1 METKKKR
8 KKISSLAKIA
18 IGFLVG
24 IILGL
29 IFKDKVLVIKPV
41 GDLFMRLLKMLIM
54 PLVFSAIVS
63 GIVSIPDIKK
73 LFTMGIKAFLLFVGT
88 TAAAIGTGIVFT
100 NIFKPGVGA
109 NITLPVAEVEAA
121 ESLSLSDTILNMVPT
136 NVFDALTNE
145 KMLQV
150 IVFAFFF
157 GICIVLIGDAGKS
170 IGDFFDKVAKVMY
183 KMTDVVIGFAPFGV
197 ASIIATIIG
206 EHGLS
211 ALLPLMKFIV
221 VLHIAILFFI
231 VVIQGALIFVG
242 CKMNVFKFLKQI
254 MEAVTLCFAT
264 DSSAAALPVAIKELQ
279 ENLGVSEGVAS
290 FIMSVGTNLNKN
302 GSALYQGMV
311 AVFIAQVI
319 GNPLTL
325 TQQIVVLFTAL
336 LASIGTAGIPSA
348 SIVMLS
354 MTLSSVGLPLEAIAL
369 MTGIDRIIGGA
380 RTTPN
385 VIGNAAITCIIAR
398 QEGEDVRV
406 QKVKG
411 DIK

>member
-1 METKKKR
+1 MTIKKK
-8 KKISSLAKIA
+8 KMSNLSKIG
-18 IGFLVG
+18 IGFLIG
-24 IILGL
+24 IVLGL
-29 IFKDKVLVIKPV
+29 IFKDKILLIKPI
-41 GDLFMRLLKMLIM
+41 GDLFMRLLKMLVM

-63 GIVSIPDIKK
+63 GLVSIPDIKK
-73 LFTMGIKAFLLFVGT
+73 LFTIGIKAFLLFVIT
-88 TAAAIGTGIVFT
+88 TAAAIATGIIFT

-109 NITLPVAEVEAA
+109 KITLPTAEIEAVEK
-121 ESLSLSDTILNMVPT
+121 LSLSDTILNMVPT

-157 GICIVLIGDAGKS
+157 GICIVLIGDIGKPV
-170 IGDFFDKVAKVMY
+170 GDFFDRLAKVMY
-183 KMTDVVIGFAPFGV
+183 KMTDIVIGFAPFGV
-197 ASIIATIIG
+197 AAIIASIIG

-211 ALLPLMKFIV
+211 ALLPLMKFIII
-221 VLHIAILFFI
+221 LHIAIVFFI
-231 VVIQGALIFVG
+231 LVIQGTLIFFG
-242 CKMNVFKFLKQI
+242 CRINIFKFLKQI
-254 MEAVTLCFAT
+254 FEAVALCFAT

-279 ENLGVSEGVAS
+279 ENLGVSEGMAS

-319 GNPLTL
+319 GTPLTI
-325 TQQIVVLFTAL
+325 TQQITVLFTAL

-369 MTGIDRIIGGA
+369 MAGIDRIIGGA

-398 QEGEDVRV
+398 AEGEDIKVRE
-406 QKVKG
+406 KKER
-411 DIK
+411 K